1 MKNSFKKY
9 DNKLVKI
16 NCIDGKTYE
25 GICSYNSK
33 DYTLHEYGKEEE
45 SLEIF
50 HFLFYKGDINEI
62 KTIDNFSNIYG
73 EIEIE
78 TASDTS
84 LLEQAL
90 EDEDDIHVYR
100 LLCYLDTIELNNDI
114 IILLKNLIKYNE
126 NNKIVEKASEIIN
139 KRKEF
144 L

>member
-1 MKNSFKKY
+1 MKNSLKKY
-9 DNKLVKI
+9 DNKIVRI

-33 DYTLHEYGKEEE
+33 DYTFHEYGKNEE

-50 HFLFYKGDINEI
+50 HFLFYNNDIKEI
-62 KTIDNFSNIYG
+62 NIIDNFSSNYG

-78 TASDTS
+78 TANDIS
-84 LLEQAL
+84 LLEQTVD
-90 EDEDDIHVYR
+90 DENDIHVYR

-126 NNKIVEKASEIIN
+126 NEKIVKKASEIIN
-139 KRKEF
+139 KRKEK